1 MPNATPFRGRL
12 SLYNGSFR
20 PRNQEL
26 QLMITDEAIA
36 PAPIAEKQAGTP
48 LVQVEGISKK
58 FGDFTA
64 VNNISFQVNH
74 REIFGFLGPNGAGK
88 STTIKMICTLLAPT
102 GGRIIVD

>member
-12 SLYNGSFR
+12 SLYNGLFR

-26 QLMITDEAIA
+26 QLMITDEIE
-36 PAPIAEKQAGTP
+36 APIATKQAGTP

-102 GGRIIVD
+102 